1 MQMENPSR
9 QRSLIILNVVRG
21 GRKCISL
28 FANEIKLLAWQ
39 SVCSSVSPSI
49 CLSVPLS
56 VCLLCCPCSSS
67 DWFSSAVQFSNQP
80 VEALW
85 CFAELETRQKL
96 RASENVSRFDWLLPL
111 PFPPPLAR
119 LWISQQMLKYLWFCC
134 VFQFVVG
141 VVDF

>member
-49 CLSVPLS
+49 CLTVSLSVPRAVHARPVTGL
-56 VCLLCCPCSSS
+56 VLQ
-67 DWFSSAVQFSNQP
+67 FSSA
-80 VEALW
+80 
-85 CFAELETRQKL
+85 
-96 RASENVSRFDWLLPL
+96 
-111 PFPPPLAR
+111 
-119 LWISQQMLKYLWFCC
+119 ISQSRLCDVSLSLKLVRNYAQARTCP
-134 VFQFVVG
+134 
-141 VVDF
+141 DFD